1 MTLTPDQVYRRR
13 KALGLTQQ
21 QLAHRLRVSVSTV
34 ANWEAGRYEP
44 PGYLE
49 LALDLLDAIQQ
60 AKRRANAEKAPA
72 SPAGDDA

>member
-1 MTLTPDQVYRRR
+1 MTLTPDQVHRRR

-21 QLAHRLRVSVSTV
+21 QLATALGVSVSTV

-44 PGYLE
+44 PGYLQ

-60 AKRRANAEKAPA
+60 AKRRANAKKAPA
-72 SPAGDDA
+72 GDAGDDA